1 MSDPASLVLFI
12 ALSTANVY
20 LAIHN
25 TLLAA
30 QFIS

>member
-1 MSDPASLVLFI
+1 MSDPVSLVSFL

-25 TLLAA
+25 TLLMA
-30 QFIS
+30 QIIS

>member
-1 MSDPASLVLFI
+1 MSDPASLVIGL
-12 ALSTANVY
+12 ALLTSNIG

-30 QFIS
+30 QFVS